1 MTETVISSSV
11 LILVVILLRTV
22 FKGKIKNRVRYA
34 LWLIAAVRLLMPF
47 GLAESSVSVMNFFG
61 RIVTP
66 EVLEGSDETAEAY
79 AVPPV
84 GNVNDVVDVGGENNS
99 AVNNDFYAADSYGDE
114 WEVRRNEYAP
124 QQDISA
130 HDTTAV
136 KSSPK
141 KLSALD
147 IARIVRR
154 SVTALML
161 LWFVIVNI
169 IFYTGLRRSRK
180 RLEHDAPLKIYVCEK
195 LSSPCIFGILK
206 PSVYVTEEAAR
217 EKRALDFVVAHELCH
232 YYHGDILWTVLRY
245 VLLSVYWFDPLV
257 WVAALLSKRDCECA
271 CDEAVIL
278 KFGEDRRFEYGKA
291 VVDMIPE
298 NRSGLP
304 GIASTSMSSG

>member
-61 RIVTP
+61 RLGTSEIL
-66 EVLEGSDETAEAY
+66 EVSNETAEIY
-79 AVPPV
+79 DMLLV
-84 GNVNDVVDVGGENNS
+84 GNVNDHGNIGGENSS
-99 AVNNDFYAADSYGDE
+99 AANDDFYAADSYGDE
-114 WEVRRNEYAP
+114 WEVRRNNFTP

-130 HDTTAV
+130 PETAAV
-136 KSSPK
+136 KNSPQ
-141 KLSALD
+141 KLSVLD
-147 IARIVRR
+147 IAIIVRR
-154 SVTALML
+154 SVTVLML

-169 IFYTGLRRSRK
+169 VFYTDLRRSRK

-195 LSSPCIFGILK
+195 LSSPCIFGIVK
-206 PSVYVTEEAAR
+206 PSIYVTEEAAR
-217 EKRALDFVVAHELCH
+217 EKRALDFAVTHELCH
-232 YYHGDILWTVLRY
+232 YYHGDIFWTVLRY

-278 KFGEDRRFEYGKA
+278 KFGEDRRFEYG
-291 VVDMIPE
+291 
-298 NRSGLP
+298 
-304 GIASTSMSSG
+304 